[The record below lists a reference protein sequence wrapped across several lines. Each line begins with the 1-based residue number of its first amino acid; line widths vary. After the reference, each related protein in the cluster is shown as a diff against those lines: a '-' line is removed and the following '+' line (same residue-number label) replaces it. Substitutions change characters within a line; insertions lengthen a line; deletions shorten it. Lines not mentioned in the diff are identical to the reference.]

1 MSKTEKQ
8 ELREIVLRV
17 KTSLTYLDKTFK
29 KQMSEDNWE
38 EWRVIKQYLAVT
50 TKNLQ
55 DDLPEMPKKMMEVV
69 IWSSFEDAC
78 QEGTDFCKLFQEA
91 IDDWMGGWDDCTI
104 PILLETLMVSFDV
117 SRGFS
122 VTEAKTNHKSWLD
135 EDVDNRTYGDY
146 FYTPEGQVIDLTSA
160 IEA

>member
-1 MSKTEKQ
+1 MSKIDKQ

-17 KTSLTYLDKTFK
+17 KKSLTYLDKTFK

-38 EWRVIKQYLAVT
+38 EWRAIKTYLAAT

-69 IWSSFEDAC
+69 VWSSFEDAC
-78 QEGTDFCKLFQEA
+78 QEGTDFCKFFQGT
-91 IDDWMGGWDDCTI
+91 IDDWMGEWEERDA

-122 VTEAKTNHKSWLD
+122 VKEAKKHHRLWLD
-135 EDVDNRTYGDY
+135 EDEENRTYGDY
-146 FYTPEGQVIDLTSA
+146 FYTPEGQVIDLNSA